1 MSEGEKAVRKIA
13 ASRAWETRR
22 AKERD
27 RKRKRKTT
35 RGALIKGMSKRLPS
49 AILDNPVFKKRLR
62 EIMKGYSGI
71 YALYRKDRLYYVG
84 LTTNL
89 LGRINW
95 HLKDRHAGK
104 WDSFVIFR
112 IKRVDYLRDIETL
125 ITHLIK
131 VPGNRVK
138 GKVPRDAD
146 INRILKVIVR
156 EHRSEMKEI
165 EKALRRK

>member
-1 MSEGEKAVRKIA
+1 
-13 ASRAWETRR
+13 
-22 AKERD
+22 
-27 RKRKRKTT
+27 
-35 RGALIKGMSKRLPS
+35 
-49 AILDNPVFKKRLR
+49 
-62 EIMKGYSGI
+62 MKGYSGI

-156 EHRSEMKEI
+156 EHRSEMKPI